1 MQNFIA
7 QSMRR
12 MGLGPKNQGTADNT
26 PPSRQSHGSAPLAHM
41 TVGSKWSYSTLQY
54 PEDIQART
62 DLGHYMMFYINVA
75 NTTRTKYSRTGGV
88 GSERKFE
95 KHTYSKREVHDKVDP
110 EQDLIMKGQGH
121 PKDDKANASFSSDG
135 SSFTPGQ
142 TNRVIE
148 RKAFQGN
155 ASKATKQTDRTV
167 RTSDAIV
174 LYMPPQLVTNTAA
187 LYKETEL
194 GGEIGETAGR
204 MTNLMNRA
212 TQIGKVDAALEAI
225 PGVLGQIQGMVERG
239 GAKAVSVAMGGD
251 ALAAYDKISNRAMN
265 NFLET
270 TFTGVGFRKFSYN
283 WKFSPKS
290 IKEVE
295 DVRTIIK
302 TFKFHM
308 LPELPE
314 DGDYGRYYIVPAEF
328 DIFYMFRGDEN
339 EWINK
344 VSTCALVNM
353 DINYTPNG
361 YQTFRPIDG
370 NNGAPPTEID
380 MKLDFMETKIITKKD
395 VLAGY

>member
-12 MGLGPKNQGTADNT
+12 FGLAPKNKSAPSSST
-26 PPSRQSHGSAPLAHM
+26 PSRAGQSNAPLAHM
-41 TVGSKWSYSTLQY
+41 EVGSKWSYSTLQY

-75 NTTRTKYSRTGGV
+75 NTTRTKYARTGGV
-88 GSERKFE
+88 GTKVNRVKSSGFE
-95 KHTYSKREVHDKVDP
+95 SGRNTNAEIFGKTDP

-148 RKAFQGN
+148 RKSFQGN

-204 MTNLMNRA
+204 ITNMMNRA
-212 TQIGKVDAALEAI
+212 TQIGKVDAAIEAI
-225 PGVLGQIQGMVERG
+225 PGMLGQIQGMVERG
-239 GAKAVSVAMGGD
+239 GAKAISVAMGGD

-265 NFLET
+265 NFL
-270 TFTGVGFRKFSYN
+270 
-283 WKFSPKS
+283 
-290 IKEVE
+290 
-295 DVRTIIK
+295 
-302 TFKFHM
+302 
-308 LPELPE
+308 
-314 DGDYGRYYIVPAEF
+314 
-328 DIFYMFRGDEN
+328 
-339 EWINK
+339 
-344 VSTCALVNM
+344 
-353 DINYTPNG
+353 
-361 YQTFRPIDG
+361 
-370 NNGAPPTEID
+370 
-380 MKLDFMETKIITKKD
+380 
-395 VLAGY
+395 